1 VTVVSAGKTGSTCS
15 SQCLINGFYQS
26 TWNWRLDRKGTKVLF
41 GVGVGAV
48 TVIQW
53 NADPPSDLI
62 LQESHCNETSKLLYN
77 NYMSSYSSAQPPV
90 HLPATPYSSLLLR
103 RASHSSV
110 QLCTAPYSFVQ
121 LRVSSICIDDHSN
134 RLWLVK
140 PESNHSRAALN
151 LLLIKLRAKQVS
163 IWWVSMTSR
172 RVFVI
177 PIRYTARREFAWC

>member
-1 VTVVSAGKTGSTCS
+1 MAFIKALGTEDSIGKALRCFSALESVPSRSSNGTQIRPQISSCKNLTAMKLQNYCTITTC
-15 SQCLINGFYQS
+15 
-26 TWNWRLDRKGTKVLF
+26 RLT
-41 GVGVGAV
+41 A
-48 TVIQW
+48 
-53 NADPPSDLI
+53 PHS
-62 LQESHCNETSKLLYN
+62 
-77 NYMSSYSSAQPPV
+77 
-90 HLPATPYSSLLLR
+90 LPCTSLLLR
-103 RASHSSV
+103 TAPYCSCRASHSSV

-134 RLWLVK
+134 RLWLIK